1 MKMEL
6 RFGSKN
12 IKGNKPQNIYIRIK
26 HSNLDW
32 DKSLGIVVH
41 PDNWDFKKKEI
52 ITTKAFNNPIDT
64 EQLKE
69 VSQKLYEVS
78 KFLQYK
84 AEGFY
89 HSNIMEVREWVK
101 DKNRLLWIELCETWY
116 KEYKDKNKL
125 HIEPY
130 FMKAYYD
137 SMERLEPG
145 WKKASTK
152 VRWETIG
159 RNLESYMKAKGKI
172 RTNEF
177 SKLLWARMVKYFQNE
192 YVSERTQKVGL
203 HDSTIKTILKKINAV
218 YDDLEG
224 IHNFHKDIPKFNLT
238 VAPKEFDTL
247 NENELNQLWNYEG
260 GKDIAKT
267 KRRIWV
273 FKIQYYGCFRIS
285 EVILNLTKSQA
296 KNSPLKTP
304 LEIWNDV
311 QMTTNANGENIF
323 IWKVNKVKTKANQ
336 KITTKNVPIHRKLA
350 ECLFGYMPKDL
361 NDTDKFPT
369 HLMVDDLRIHNIESQ
384 NTLRTFMKAAL
395 KDLGINK
402 RIATHEMRKSFITN
416 YIGKNKSFGDVAN
429 FSGHVSEKAMHDY
442 INQAYAIQT
451 DIDLND

>member
-12 IKGNKPQNIYIRIK
+12 VKGNKPQNIYIRIK

-32 DKSLGIVVH
+32 DKSLNIMVH

-52 ITTKAFNNPIDT
+52 ITTKAFNNPIET
-64 EQLKE
+64 QQLKE
-69 VSQKLYEVS
+69 VSHKLYEVS
-78 KFLQYK
+78 KYLQYK
-84 AEGFY
+84 AEAFY

-101 DKNRLLWIELCETWY
+101 NKNRLLWIERCETWY
-116 KEYKDKNKL
+116 REYKDRNKQ

-130 FMKAYYD
+130 FMEAYYE
-137 SMERLEPG
+137 SIERLAPS

-152 VRWETIG
+152 VRWEDIG
-159 RNLESYMKAKGKI
+159 TNLEKYMNTYGKI

-177 SKLLWARMVKYFQNE
+177 SKTIWARMVKYFQQE
-192 YVSERTQKVGL
+192 YVSKRTGKGL
-203 HDSTIKTILKKINAV
+203 KNSTIKTILNKIKAV
-218 YDDLEG
+218 YEDLEG
-224 IHNFHKDIPKFNLT
+224 VYNFHKDIPKFKIT
-238 VAPKEFDTL
+238 VPPKDFDTL
-247 NENELNQLWNYEG
+247 NEDELNQLWNYTG
-260 GKDIAKT
+260 GKDIAAT
-267 KRRIWV
+267 KRRIWL

-285 EVILNLTKSQA
+285 EVQLNLTKSAA

-311 QMTTNANGENIF
+311 QMTTNAKGENIF
-323 IWKVNKVKTKANQ
+323 IWKVKKVKAKANQ

-361 NDTDKFPT
+361 NDTDKFPK
-369 HLMVDDLRIHNIESQ
+369 HLMVDDLRIHGIETE
-384 NTLRTFMKAAL
+384 NTLRRFMKNTL

-402 RIATHEMRKSFITN
+402 VIKSHEIRKSFITN
-416 YIGKNKSFGDVAN
+416 YIAKNKSFGDVAN

-442 INQAYAIQT
+442 INQAYGIQT